1 MRKLFL
7 DVETTGLDC
16 KVNGIIQIACI
27 DDLTGATF
35 SMDIKPFKGCKY
47 DKGAE
52 KIHGKTKKEIKKF
65 VDEDKAMVLF
75 TEWLSGLQKGRQQFS
90 IAGYNSRFDQDFV
103 TEWFERTKAGFW
115 SYFNYYDID
124 VFALVKILDIYGS
137 DVDTGRPSKK
147 LTAICNTMK
156 VDLENAHDAM
166 SDIVATKKL
175 YKKLIAKIK

>member
-1 MRKLFL
+1 MRKLWL

-27 DDLTGATF
+27 DDLTGSTF
-35 SMDIKPFKGCKY
+35 ELNIKPFKGCVY
-47 DKGAE
+47 EKGAK
-52 KIHGKTKKEIKKF
+52 KIHGKSKKKIKKYLP
-65 VDEDKAMVLF
+65 EGQAIILF
-75 TEWLSGLQKGRQQFS
+75 TNWLSGLKGTGQFS
-90 IAGYNSRFDQDFV
+90 IAGYNSRFDQDFI